1 MAAENGDA
9 EISINVSGGCTG
21 VDKMKTVA
29 GEFGVGEVGVK
40 LDNTE
45 LSWAAE
51 GAYRQAESD
60 YTVTDPTSSTAC
72 SDLST
77 AYSERIENIKNDE
90 YDWVVSFNLKD
101 TKADYMREFRVRG
114 LLYDRDFKQTL
125 SLDSVAQTGVTSNVS
140 EIKLRPA
147 IGISNKMKRLVIHLL
162 LYKTIIL

>member
-1 MAAENGDA
+1 
-9 EISINVSGGCTG
+9 
-21 VDKMKTVA
+21 MKTLA

-40 LDNTE
+40 LNNGE
-45 LSWAAE
+45 LSWAPE
-51 GAYRQAESD
+51 GAIQAESD

-90 YDWVVSFNLKD
+90 YDWVVSFSLKGK
-101 TKADYMREFRVRG
+101 KANHIREFRARG

-140 EIKLRPA
+140 EVKFRPSL
-147 IGISNKMKRLVIHLL
+147 GISNKNQKFSYSLAVIQDYHPLKQHLFTS
-162 LYKTIIL
+162 TILQALQQGMNL